1 MRPNNR
7 SRGGCIV
14 NTDQITETNSASA
27 ESGPT
32 EKAETSVAK
41 ATAPKKKSTKKGQS
55 KKTSGKKVKDNNTA
69 HHSIYELHL
78 DDSYYSKNAADLEKQ
93 LEELND
99 KFASLGIKLSADQN
113 SVLRMDIH
121 EEKFASC
128 TARHAGRKKKKS
140 NKMLEE
146 ILEYRKT
153 HTATQTAEWLGLTR
167 QTYYRKLK
175 AHTDSGDAGSVEF

>member
-1 MRPNNR
+1 M
-7 SRGGCIV
+7 SSE
-14 NTDQITETNSASA
+14 QITDGSAAEAASTGSA
-27 ESGPT
+27 E
-32 EKAETSVAK
+32 AEASIVEVENATTAQTAK
-41 ATAPKKKSTKKGQS
+41 PE
-55 KKTSGKKVKDNNTA
+55 KKTTRKTQAKKPSGKKVKDNNTA

-99 KFASLGIKLSADQN
+99 KFASLGIRLSADQN

-140 NKMLEE
+140 NKLLEE

-153 HTATQTAEWLGLTR
+153 HTGTQTAEWLGLTR

-175 AHTDSGDAGSVEF
+175 EHTDSGDAGSVEF

>member
-1 MRPNNR
+1 MG
-7 SRGGCIV
+7 S
-14 NTDQITETNSASA
+14 DQIKDGRSATEASESSGITKAVATEAENITSAQSA
-27 ESGPT
+27 
-32 EKAETSVAK
+32 K
-41 ATAPKKKSTKKGQS
+41 PKKKTARKTQAKKP
-55 KKTSGKKVKDNNTA
+55 SGKKVKDNNTA

-99 KFASLGIKLSADQN
+99 KFASLGIRLSADQS

-140 NKMLEE
+140 NKLLEE

-153 HTATQTAEWLGLTR
+153 HTGTQTAEWLGLTR

-175 AHTDSGDAGSVEF
+175 EHTDSGDAGSVEF

>member
-1 MRPNNR
+1 MRPNYR
-7 SRGGCIV
+7 SQGGCIV
-14 NTDQITETNSASA
+14 DTDQITETNEVAAGSEPAK
-27 ESGPT
+27 
-32 EKAETSVAK
+32 KAEASVEK
-41 ATAPKKKSTKKGQS
+41 ATAPKKKSTRKTQS
-55 KKTSGKKVKDNNTA
+55 KKASGKKVKDNNTA

-78 DDSYYSKNAADLEKQ
+78 YDSYYTKNAADLEKQ

-99 KFASLGIKLSADQN
+99 KFALLGIKLSADQN
-113 SVLRMDIH
+113 SVLWMDIH

-175 AHTDSGDAGSVEF
+175 AHTDSGDDGSVEF

>member
-1 MRPNNR
+1 MT
-7 SRGGCIV
+7 SQQ
-14 NTDQITETNSASA
+14 TSA
-27 ESGPT
+27 
-32 EKAETSVAK
+32 
-41 ATAPKKKSTKKGQS
+41 KKP
-55 KKTSGKKVKDNNTA
+55 SGKKVKDNQTA

-78 DDSYYSKNAADLEKQ
+78 DDSYYSAHAEEFEKQ

-99 KFASLGIKLSADQN
+99 KFAPLGIKIAADKS

-121 EEKFASC
+121 EEKFTSC
-128 TARHAGRKKKKS
+128 TARHAGRKRKKS

-153 HTATQTAEWLGLTR
+153 HTAAQTAEWLGLTK

-175 AHTDSGDAGSVEF
+175 EHKDSGDAGMVEF